1 MKLVV
6 LLLPLVTVFGEEFGP
21 CFLRDGDPAKKPFP
35 SLTQCYKNNQDAC
48 CVSGHDATIADA
60 YSSILSSTCLREYSH
75 LEHFFCLGCN
85 PVMNNFIQW
94 YNTTTADGCVVGGD
108 CKYSRYN
115 KDAEEGVVDWK
126 ARAKH
131 GKYGMI
137 KICETFLDN
146 LLYTDEARSSG
157 CKSSQVTCPV
167 DKYDNCGLILESHG
181 KTQGSF
187 PSSFF
192 VDANGKPDYLLF
204 LKTIRP
210 TYFDSN
216 DFHISVSYL
225 SDKTADQTA
234 VEANSAF
241 YHEAWK
247 DQVCFD
253 AAPTF
258 STTLA
263 FVVVMAHF
271 TRLLA

>member
-1 MKLVV
+1 MRTATL
-6 LLLPLVTVFGEEFGP
+6 
-21 CFLRDGDPAKKPFP
+21 AQPFP

-137 KICETFLDN
+137 KICETFLDKCVVFAFF
-146 LLYTDEARSSG
+146 ARYKAHSIAQLS
-157 CKSSQVTCPV
+157 
-167 DKYDNCGLILESHG
+167 YY
-181 KTQGSF
+181 
-187 PSSFF
+187 F
-192 VDANGKPDYLLF
+192 V
-204 LKTIRP
+204 
-210 TYFDSN
+210 
-216 DFHISVSYL
+216 
-225 SDKTADQTA
+225 
-234 VEANSAF
+234 
-241 YHEAWK
+241 
-247 DQVCFD
+247 
-253 AAPTF
+253 
-258 STTLA
+258 
-263 FVVVMAHF
+263 
-271 TRLLA
+271 